1 VTATRGGPATRISFY
16 TDAVGFGGAETVMG
30 HLVAGLD
37 RRFTLEVLGVNR
49 EVVERVASRRP
60 GTRTALASP
69 VRHKLDLSAIASHV
83 RAVHTSRPAIL
94 HAHLRTPWSCQYGLL
109 AGVVTPGVRT
119 IATEHLPLASAV
131 GLQRR
136 LKRALVT
143 HLDAHVAVGEVA
155 ARLVEQQAGLRQGAV
170 RVIPNGIPIATAVPR
185 PRVAPGPIV
194 GSLGRLDRQK
204 GYDVLVRALPLL
216 PGVTAV
222 LVGDGAERPEL
233 ERLAGKLGVS
243 DRLRITGWLE
253 DGRALLPSFDVF
265 VLPSLYEGLPL
276 VVLEAMLAGLPVVAS
291 DVGSVRDAVSEGVTG
306 LLVPAGDV
314 PRLAAAVQRALD
326 PEFGPRLG
334 QAGRARALERFT
346 VESMVRAYEMLYD
359 DVLR

>member
-1 VTATRGGPATRISFY
+1 MTATRGGPATRISFY

-37 RRFTLEVLGVNR
+37 RRFTIEVLGVNR
-49 EVVERVASRRP
+49 EVVERVASQRA

-83 RAVHTSRPAIL
+83 RAVRTSRPAIL
-94 HAHLRTPWSCQYGLL
+94 HAHLRTPWSCQYALL

-233 ERLAGKLGVS
+233 ERLAGKLGVT
-243 DRLRITGWLE
+243 DRLHITGWLE
-253 DGRALLPSFDVF
+253 DGRTLLPSFDVF

-334 QAGRARALERFT
+334 QAGRVRALERFT
-346 VESMVRAYEMLYD
+346 VERMVRAYEMLYD
-359 DVLR
+359 DVLG